1 MTSPGPFADSVY
13 AQPRL
18 THLVRQYGNPALGE
32 SLLSSLAGPSAAAVS
47 AQAASLAKVRLD
59 AVSFRNAQ
67 GTIVGTLTPSTKRA
81 DLTSHRDAY
90 RNFFDSTSIKRNY
103 TG

>member
-1 MTSPGPFADSVY
+1 MTSPFADSVY
-13 AQPRL
+13 AQPKL

-47 AQAASLAKVRLD
+47 AQAVSLAKIRLD
-59 AVSFRNAQ
+59 SVSFRNDQ
-67 GTIVGTLTPSTKRA
+67 GTIVGTLTPSTRRA
-81 DLTSHRDAY
+81 DLTSHGDSY
-90 RNFFDSTSIKRNY
+90 RNFFDSTSIKRDY